1 MTDLPKLTPK
11 ENSCVLNFFTCCMG
25 NKVQSYKKAYDCDN
39 SNENTIYKEAC
50 KFFKNPKITPWIEY
64 YEKSLQEYN
73 ENEIKYTRKEF
84 MDELD
89 RIRAKTEDN
98 QKTVGI
104 ALKAVELKGKASGL
118 LKDNL
123 ELSGGTTV
131 QMGCVEIGGK
141 QMEFNIGGINKNNA
155 TNTNES
161 SGNIKPA
168 PENASD
174 DIGVQ

>member
-73 ENEIKYTRKEF
+73 ENEIRYTRKEF

-89 RIRAKTEDN
+89 RIRSKTEDN
-98 QKTVGI
+98 SKTVGI

-131 QMGCVEIGGK
+131 HMGSIEVGGK
-141 QMEFNIGGINKNNA
+141 QMQFNIGSNNA

-168 PENASD
+168 SENASD